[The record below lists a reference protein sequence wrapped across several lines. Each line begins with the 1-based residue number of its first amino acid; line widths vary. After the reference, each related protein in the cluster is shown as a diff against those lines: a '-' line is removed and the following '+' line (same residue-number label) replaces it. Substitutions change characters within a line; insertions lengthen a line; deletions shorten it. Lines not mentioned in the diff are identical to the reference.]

1 MEGGLLLSGPHPT
14 TKIMKFYFTSLL
26 LIHSL
31 YTQCLMEGW
40 EGGGWGGEDNI
51 EFHST
56 TKNEQFSSLIVRKS
70 GDKISFVDDDL

>member
-1 MEGGLLLSGPHPT
+1 MLWRGDCYCSEPHPT
-14 TKIMKFYFTSLL
+14 TKIMKFFFTSLL

-31 YTQCLMEGW
+31 YTVF
-40 EGGGWGGEDNI
+40 GGRLGRGKDNI

-70 GDKISFVDDDL
+70 GDKISFVNDDL

>member
-1 MEGGLLLSGPHPT
+1 MLWRGDCYCSEPHPT
-14 TKIMKFYFTSLL
+14 TKIMKFVFTSLP

-40 EGGGWGGEDNI
+40 EGGGGGNI

-56 TKNEQFSSLIVRKS
+56 TKNEQFSSLTVRKS

>member
-1 MEGGLLLSGPHPT
+1 MLWRGDCYCSEPHPT
-14 TKIMKFYFTSLL
+14 TKIMKFFFTSLL

-31 YTQCLMEGW
+31 YTQCLMEGY
-40 EGGGWGGEDNI
+40 EGGEDNI

-56 TKNEQFSSLIVRKS
+56 PKNEQFSSLIVRKS

>member
-1 MEGGLLLSGPHPT
+1 
-14 TKIMKFYFTSLL
+14 MKFYFTSLL

-40 EGGGWGGEDNI
+40 EGGGEDNI

-70 GDKISFVDDDL
+70 GDKISFVNDDL